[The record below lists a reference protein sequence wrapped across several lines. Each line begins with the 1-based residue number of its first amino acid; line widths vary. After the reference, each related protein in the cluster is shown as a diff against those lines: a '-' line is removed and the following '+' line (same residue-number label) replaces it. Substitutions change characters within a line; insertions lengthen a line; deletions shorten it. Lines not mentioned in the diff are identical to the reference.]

1 MIKLSSILGKD
12 IEGYIEVLE
21 RLTPFMSDCKVLK
34 MVSIAFDY
42 YVRKDQISQILV
54 YTTKALL
61 HVNPSNVNGKLM
73 IIMLHGKG
81 LNLNRKFKESAK
93 LIEDT

>member
-54 YTTKALL
+54 YTRKAL
-61 HVNPSNVNGKLM
+61 
-73 IIMLHGKG
+73 
-81 LNLNRKFKESAK
+81 
-93 LIEDT
+93 